1 MKLRCSRRYQAADPM
16 IRIQAEDFDVS
27 AEIAQLCAGRSD
39 LGAVVSFT
47 GLVRGNPDAGL
58 TAITLE
64 HYPGMTERAL
74 QKLADEAQARFDVRD
89 LVIIH
94 RIGRLSLG
102 ANIVLVIAASPHR
115 ARAFEAA
122 EFLMDRLKTD
132 VPLWKAEERG
142 DVRDWVAMKDS
153 DIERAKRWQKMDG
166 Q

>member
-1 MKLRCSRRYQAADPM
+1 M
-16 IRIQAEDFDVS
+16 IRIQADDFDVS
-27 AEIAQLCAGRSD
+27 AEITALCCGRTD
-39 LGAVVSFT
+39 IGAVVSFT
-47 GLVRGNPDAGL
+47 GLVRGNADAGL

-74 QKLADEAQARFDVRD
+74 DKLANEAAQRFDVHD

-94 RIGRLSLG
+94 RIGRLEIG

-153 DIERAKRWQKMDG
+153 DIERAKRWQ
-166 Q
+166 

>member
-1 MKLRCSRRYQAADPM
+1 M
-16 IRIQAEDFDVS
+16 IRIQAEDFDVG
-27 AEIAQLCAGRSD
+27 AEIAALCIGRSD
-39 LGAVVSFT
+39 LGAVVSFI
-47 GLVRGNPDAGL
+47 GLVRGHQDTGL

-74 QKLADEAQARFDVRD
+74 HKLADEAAARFEVHD

-94 RIGRLSLG
+94 RIGRLPIG

-142 DVRDWVAMKDS
+142 ETRDWVAMKDS
-153 DIERAKRWQKMDG
+153 DIERAKRWQ
-166 Q
+166 